1 MLESLRGLPDG
12 IDGVRADGKVTKRDF
27 DDVVLP
33 LLQAAR
39 GDHRR
44 IRLLYELAPSFDGFT
59 AGAVWEDARVGL
71 QYLRLLERCAIVSES
86 TATRDR
92 AHAIGAMLPCPIH
105 VFADRLE
112 ALAWLE
118 APTAAFRAYRLIP
131 DGRVLVLEPSGPLS
145 AEDFEGLAAVVDPWV
160 AAHGTL
166 RGLVVHLR
174 EFPGWDSVG
183 GFIRH
188 VQFIREHHLS
198 VRRVALATDGRIAR
212 LAPRV
217 AERFV
222 KAEFKHFAYAGLSDA
237 IVWAAAPNPPV
248 PAVSDAVPLP

>member
-1 MLESLRGLPDG
+1 MLESLRGLPER
-12 IDGVRADGKVTKRDF
+12 IEGVRADGKVTKRDF
-27 DDVVLP
+27 DDVMLP
-33 LLQAAR
+33 LLEAAR

-44 IRLLYELAPSFDGFT
+44 IRLLYEIAPSFDGFT
-59 AGAVWEDARVGL
+59 AGAVWEDARIGL

-105 VFADRLE
+105 VFADRLA

-118 APTAAFRAYRLIP
+118 APMAAYRAHRIIP
-131 DGRVLVLEPSGPLS
+131 DARVLVLEPAGPLS
-145 AEDFEGLAAVVDPWV
+145 PDDFEGIAAVVDPWV
-160 AAHGTL
+160 AVHGVL
-166 RGLVVHLR
+166 RGLVVHLH
-174 EFPGWDSVG
+174 EFPGWDSLG

-188 VQFIREHHLS
+188 VQFVREKHLS
-198 VRRVALATDGRIAR
+198 VRRVALATDGRVAR

-222 KAEFKHFAYAGLSDA
+222 KAEFKHFPFAELPDA
-237 IVWAAAPNPPV
+237 IVWAGALPKRE
-248 PAVSDAVPLP
+248 PATSDVSREH

>member
-1 MLESLRGLPDG
+1 MLESLRGLPNR

-27 DDVVLP
+27 EDVVRP
-33 LLQAAR
+33 LLEAAR
-39 GDHRR
+39 DDHRR

-59 AGAVWEDARVGL
+59 AGAVWEDARIGL

-105 VFADRLE
+105 VFPDRPE

-118 APTAAFRAYRLIP
+118 APMAVHQAHRLIP
-131 DGRVLVLEPSGPLS
+131 DARVLLLEPAGPLGP
-145 AEDFEGLAAVVDPWV
+145 EDFDNLAATVDPWV
-160 AAHGTL
+160 AEHGTL
-166 RGLVVHLR
+166 RGLVVHVR
-174 EFPGWDSVG
+174 EFPGWESVG

-188 VQFIREHHLS
+188 VQFIRERHLS
-198 VRRVALATDGRIAR
+198 VRRIALATDGRIAR
-212 LAPRV
+212 LAPRI

-222 KAEFKHFAYAGLSDA
+222 KAEFKQFAYADLPDA
-237 IVWAAAPNPPV
+237 IVWAGAPIPH
-248 PAVSDAVPLP
+248 PAVVSDASPTP

>member
-1 MLESLRGLPDG
+1 MLESLHGLPNR
-12 IDGVRADGKVTKRDF
+12 IDGVRANGKVTKRDF
-27 DDVVLP
+27 DEVVLP
-33 LLQAAR
+33 MLEAAR
-39 GDHRR
+39 DDHRR

-59 AGAVWEDARVGL
+59 AGAVWADARIGL

-105 VFADRLE
+105 VFPDRPG

-118 APTAAFRAYRLIP
+118 APMAACRAHRLIP
-131 DGRVLVLEPSGPLS
+131 DARVLVLEPSGPLS
-145 AEDFEGLAAVVDPWV
+145 AEDFEGIASVVDPWV
-160 AAHGTL
+160 AEHGTL

-174 EFPGWDSVG
+174 EFPGWESVG

-188 VQFIREHHLS
+188 VQFIRERHLS
-198 VRRVALATDGRIAR
+198 VRRVALATDGRVAR
-212 LAPRV
+212 LAPRI

-222 KAEFKHFAYAGLSDA
+222 KAEFKHFAYVDLPDA
-237 IVWAAAPNPPV
+237 IVWAGAPIPHPT
-248 PAVSDAVPLP
+248 AVPDASPLP